1 MLLTA
6 GYLVFLNNRARE
18 LRSLVCQSQKN
29 SSTTK
34 AKHYLES
41 LRISEQI
48 SNAPTGFELHFCRN
62 SLRVDTG
69 VRIRIFSKG
78 RNIDILVCPSSIIS
92 STTKQKW

>member
-1 MLLTA
+1 MIFLSEILTA
-6 GYLVFLNNRARE
+6 GYLVLFFNRARE
-18 LRSLVCQSQKN
+18 SRSLVSRSQKN

-48 SNAPTGFELHFCRN
+48 SNALTGFELQFCRN

-69 VRIRIFSKG
+69 VIIRIFCKG
-78 RNIDILVCPSSIIS
+78 
-92 STTKQKW
+92 